1 MHRFRR
7 LSGLFAA
14 LLVFGLSRSAHAI
27 DPSEIIIS
35 AQGGYARALSPDR
48 YLHDTQGGAIY
59 GQLEKALGEHW
70 SLGLGLS
77 QVAFRDGA
85 FNNYNFSSID
95 LVGRRWFKP
104 WHALNPYLQAGIG
117 GNLFKDAFKNP
128 WGDIFHFQLGLG
140 SDYVLDT
147 HWAIEYGLSY
157 HVVAPLDTPHTYMAA
172 RLGLSYRYGTQPKV
186 NRIAPPPVS
195 ANGVETLD
203 EAKVSEVMGKS
214 EYTVKLGDTLYDITG
229 RKLGKSPNLWPLV
242 YDINR
247 AQIQDPNL
255 IYPGQSLLIKK
266 NFTPEEEDA
275 ARLRAEKT
283 PDTRPAAK
291 P

>member
-1 MHRFRR
+1 MSRCKSAFKFLALFSVLG
-7 LSGLFAA
+7 LSGTAQ
-14 LLVFGLSRSAHAI
+14 AI
-27 DPSEIIIS
+27 DPSEIILT
-35 AQGGYARALSPDR
+35 AQGAYVRALSPDK

-59 GQLEKALGEHW
+59 GQLEKALGDKW

-85 FNNYNFSSID
+85 YNNYNFSSID

-104 WHALNPYLQAGIG
+104 WHAFNPYLQAGVG

-147 HWAIEYGLSY
+147 HWAIAYGVSY
-157 HVVAPLDTPHTYMAA
+157 HMVAPLDTPHSYVAA

-186 NRIAPPPVS
+186 NRIAPPPVTAS
-195 ANGVETLD
+195 GVATLD
-203 EAKVSEVMGKS
+203 EAKISQIMGKS

-229 RKLGKSPNLWPLV
+229 RRLGKSPNLWPLV
-242 YDINR
+242 YDLNR
-247 AQIQDPNL
+247 NQIRDPNL

-266 NFTPEEEDA
+266 NFTPEEESA

-283 PDTRPAAK
+283 PDAK